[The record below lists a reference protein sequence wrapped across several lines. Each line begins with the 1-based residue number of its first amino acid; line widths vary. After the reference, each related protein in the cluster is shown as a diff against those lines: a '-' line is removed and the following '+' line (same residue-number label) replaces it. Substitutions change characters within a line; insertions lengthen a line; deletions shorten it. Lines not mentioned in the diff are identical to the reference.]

1 MTGAREIL
9 PIRFTYSKIEYLRP
23 QGVFMVT
30 QRTDGFG
37 IMLIYLML
45 CLQSAVLFGQQLE
58 LWHLLEM
65 QRIKARADHD
75 GDTAQTA

>member
-1 MTGAREIL
+1 
-9 PIRFTYSKIEYLRP
+9 
-23 QGVFMVT
+23 MVT